1 MISGIESTYAPLVN
15 GITQQ
20 MQAIRAKQL
29 QSVEQV
35 PNASDLERP
44 FSIQPGIGVEST
56 SGTGTTESKKVTFGS
71 LIGDLVRDVD
81 AKGKTSTE
89 ELKKVMTGEVDN
101 LHQSMVAMQEASV
114 AFTLMVEV
122 RNKLMESYQQIMRM
136 QV

>member
-1 MISGIESTYAPLVN
+1 MISGIESAISPAIS
-15 GITQQ
+15 GISQQ
-20 MQAIRAKQL
+20 MQAIRAKQF
-29 QSVEQV
+29 QNIEQITKT
-35 PNASDLERP
+35 ADIERP
-44 FSIQPGIGVEST
+44 NGIQPNTGIETAGEPR
-56 SGTGTTESKKVTFGS
+56 KVTFGS
-71 LIGDLVRDVD
+71 LIGDLVREVD
-81 AKGKTSTE
+81 DKGKTSAT

>member
-1 MISGIESTYAPLVN
+1 MISGIESTYGPLVN
-15 GITQQ
+15 GISQQ
-20 MQAIRAKQL
+20 MQAVRARQL
-29 QSVEQV
+29 ENIGQV
-35 PNASDLERP
+35 NGVSDLERP
-44 FSIQPGIGVEST
+44 FSIQPGQGVEST
-56 SGTGTTESKKVTFGS
+56 TGVEESKKVTFGS

-81 AKGKTSTE
+81 AKGRTSTE

-122 RNKLMESYQQIMRM
+122 RNKLMESYQQVMRM

>member
-1 MISGIESTYAPLVN
+1 MISGIESVVSPAIS
-15 GITQQ
+15 GISQQ
-20 MQAIRAKQL
+20 MQAIRAKQF
-29 QSVEQV
+29 QNIGQIAPTGDV
-35 PNASDLERP
+35 ERP
-44 FSIQPGIGVEST
+44 NGIQPNTGIDAVGEPR
-56 SGTGTTESKKVTFGS
+56 KVTFGS
-71 LIGDLVRDVD
+71 LIGDLVREVD
-81 AKGKTSTE
+81 DKGKTSTV